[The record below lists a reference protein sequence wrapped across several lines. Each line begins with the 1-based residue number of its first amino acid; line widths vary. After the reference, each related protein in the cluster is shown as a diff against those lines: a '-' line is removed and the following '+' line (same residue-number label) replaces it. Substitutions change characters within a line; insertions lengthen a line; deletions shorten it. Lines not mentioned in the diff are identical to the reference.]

1 MYTFIVSRK
10 NWKFRGIKMRKKIV
24 VIVTIIL
31 AFSLIVNGYL
41 YATLVQTQNQS
52 LTQIS
57 ALEDERDSLK
67 VEVSTLVTER
77 DTSRVQVASL
87 SSERDALQNERD
99 YLTGE
104 VTALTIERD
113 GLKGEVSSLVT
124 ERDEALTTVETY
136 VGLNN
141 ELITEV
147 NELKDERDFSHSLG
161 SLLWEQREKALAN
174 VETLENQ
181 IVDLQNILD
190 ALIAEIP

>member
-1 MYTFIVSRK
+1 M
-10 NWKFRGIKMRKKIV
+10 

-41 YATLVQTQNQS
+41 YATLVQTQNHS

-87 SSERDALQNERD
+87 SSEREALQNERD
-99 YLTGE
+99 YITGE
-104 VTALTIERD
+104 VTALTTERD

-124 ERDEALTTVETY
+124 ERDEALTEVETY

-147 NELKDERDFSHSLG
+147 NELKDERDLSQSLG

-181 IVDLQNILD
+181 IVDLQNIID